1 MNGTAKTLVCMSGK
15 NPGNGEMRQRTQPW
29 PDMPHTTPIQEK
41 LLSASYERQQ
51 MRAAQSG
58 CKCRR

>member
-1 MNGTAKTLVCMSGK
+1 MNGTAKTLVCTDVK
-15 NPGNGEMRQRTQPW
+15 NPGKEMRHRTQLW

-41 LLSASYERQQ
+41 LLSANYERQQ